1 MPSSSIDWPDGFA
14 RTNPGDREKNRSYQA
29 TLGQTTQEL
38 VTEMDRLDPES
49 WRASTA
55 SGGAYT
61 KSNGLPKSKANP
73 DDPGFVVY
81 WKLDDEQFAVA
92 CDDSPRL
99 SDNVRTVYLW
109 IRETRLRNQR
119 PVVTGESEFAAARL
133 PPGDGSAGDDV
144 IVANGPVDLD
154 VEAAADLLGVTPDA
168 PDRVVKTAYQE
179 KTKTAHPDGGGS
191 SAEFQRVREARDVLL
206 DDE

>member
-1 MPSSSIDWPDGFA
+1 MPSSIDWPDGFA
-14 RTNPGDREKNRSYQA
+14 RTNAGDREKNRSYQA

-38 VTEMDRLDPES
+38 VTEMDRLEPES
-49 WRASTA
+49 WRASTT

-73 DDPGFVVY
+73 NDPGFVVY
-81 WKLDDEQFAVA
+81 WTKDGEQFAVA
-92 CDDSPRL
+92 SDDSPRL
-99 SDNVRTVYLW
+99 RDNVRTVYLW
-109 IRETRLRNQR
+109 IHETRLRGNR

-133 PPGDGSAGDDV
+133 PPGDENADDV

-168 PDRVVKTAYQE
+168 PDRVVTTAYQE

-191 SAEFQRVREARDVLL
+191 SAEFQRVRKARDLLL